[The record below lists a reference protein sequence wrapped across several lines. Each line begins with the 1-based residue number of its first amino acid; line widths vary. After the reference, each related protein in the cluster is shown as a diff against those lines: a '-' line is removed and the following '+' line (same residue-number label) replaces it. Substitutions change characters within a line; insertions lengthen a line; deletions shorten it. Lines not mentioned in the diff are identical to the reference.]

1 MRVER
6 LEFREQSTEN
16 RLQSTAALRCVVF
29 PERDICYQRR
39 ATPWTEYSCRADS
52 LYINVITLIIWFLL
66 CRI

>member
-39 ATPWTEYSCRADS
+39 ATPWTEYSCRVLFS
-52 LYINVITLIIWFLL
+52 LKGIFAT
-66 CRI
+66 CEGQRPG